1 MQEKAF
7 FIGLAVFLVWIAGET
22 VVIYFGARLAR
33 IESISLP
40 RAFVAAFV
48 SGFGLLLA
56 VSFARGSIGAS
67 LLIWLA
73 MYAAI
78 ALTVIALALR
88 ATVFKVI
95 IPWLGA
101 VLLLGAAFFVW
112 RLLPG
117 N

>member
-7 FIGLAVFLVWIAGET
+7 FIGLILFLLWIAGET
-22 VVIYFGARLAR
+22 VVIYLGARLAR
-33 IESISLP
+33 IESYSLP

-56 VSFARGSIGAS
+56 VSFARGSIGAN
-67 LLIWLA
+67 LALWLA
-73 MYAAI
+73 MYA
-78 ALTVIALALR
+78 VIALPVILLALR
-88 ATVFKVI
+88 TSVVKAIV
-95 IPWLGA
+95 PWLTA
-101 VLLLGAAFFVW
+101 VLCLGTAFFVW